1 MFFIILLFQAQQMQT
16 LFDFLRRYRREDG
29 SELCETFIRA
39 PKRRTEP
46 GYYEVVTDPI
56 DMLRIQQKL
65 KMDEYG
71 NMEELKE
78 DFGKLL
84 KNALSYYKK
93 GSQEFKDAV
102 ELQDL
107 FVKAA
112 GNFATKFSTFFFI
125 IFIPHVRKS
134 QFCPKIQ
141 FTEKFSI
148 LFIFLKIEFWGQI
161 LYFVTVCT
169 LKIRFF

>member
-1 MFFIILLFQAQQMQT
+1 MQT

-112 GNFATKFSTFFFI
+112 GTPEFSLVLLSKISVFHTGAGIINLSKNSHFDNLIFDKIHIFKASFFTF
-125 IFIPHVRKS
+125 
-134 QFCPKIQ
+134 
-141 FTEKFSI
+141 TFSKCH
-148 LFIFLKIEFWGQI
+148 F
-161 LYFVTVCT
+161 
-169 LKIRFF
+169 

>member
-112 GNFATKFSTFFFI
+112 GNFATKFSTFFHYFHPTL
-125 IFIPHVRKS
+125 FENRK
-134 QFCPKIQ
+134 FCPKRNLG
-141 FTEKFSI
+141 KNSKLWI
-148 LFIFLKIEFWGQI
+148 LILKRKSVIFENF
-161 LYFVTVCT
+161 
-169 LKIRFF
+169 

>member
-1 MFFIILLFQAQQMQT
+1 MQT

-112 GNFATKFSTFFFI
+112 GRPEFSLLFSKISAF
-125 IFIPHVRKS
+125 
-134 QFCPKIQ
+134 PKLASGARNWLLSNRGYHGDVPRQ
-141 FTEKFSI
+141 RACLKLHFTTNDS
-148 LFIFLKIEFWGQI
+148 FIFL
-161 LYFVTVCT
+161 
-169 LKIRFF
+169 

>member
-125 IFIPHVRKS
+125 IFNDPLHLLRLN
-134 QFCPKIQ
+134 
-141 FTEKFSI
+141 FSKVD
-148 LFIFLKIEFWGQI
+148 FGHQAYFLNQ
-161 LYFVTVCT
+161 
-169 LKIRFF
+169 

>member
-1 MFFIILLFQAQQMQT
+1 MQT
-16 LFDFLRRYRREDG
+16 LFDFMRRYRREDG

-65 KMDEYG
+65 KMDEYS

-84 KNALSYYKK
+84 KNATSYYKK
-93 GSQEFKDAV
+93 GSQEYKDAT

-107 FVKAA
+107 FEKAA
-112 GNFATKFSTFFFI
+112 SKFVHSFW
-125 IFIPHVRKS
+125 REKS
-134 QFCPKIQ
+134 LFDFVYRWDFYDYKILVLSG
-141 FTEKFSI
+141 KF
-148 LFIFLKIEFWGQI
+148 
-161 LYFVTVCT
+161 
-169 LKIRFF
+169 

>member
-1 MFFIILLFQAQQMQT
+1 MQT
-16 LFDFLRRYRREDG
+16 LFDFMRRYRREDG

-65 KMDEYG
+65 KMDEYT

-84 KNALSYYKK
+84 KNATSYYKK
-93 GSQEFKDAV
+93 GSQEYKDAT

-107 FVKAA
+107 FEKAL
-112 GNFATKFSTFFFI
+112 GRCQRSERSELEMSFDD
-125 IFIPHVRKS
+125 RKS
-134 QFCPKIQ
+134 L
-141 FTEKFSI
+141 S
-148 LFIFLKIEFWGQI
+148 
-161 LYFVTVCT
+161 
-169 LKIRFF
+169 

>member
-1 MFFIILLFQAQQMQT
+1 MQT

-112 GNFATKFSTFFFI
+112 GNFATKFSRT
-125 IFIPHVRKS
+125 VKELL
-134 QFCPKIQ
+134 Q
-141 FTEKFSI
+141 
-148 LFIFLKIEFWGQI
+148 QI
-161 LYFVTVCT
+161 LNFVHFS
-169 LKIRFF
+169 KNWIFGHNFRFSNSVHPKDQVF